1 MQAIATQLAKRI
13 DWLNEQVGRSVSW
26 LNLVLMILVCFDV
39 VTRYL
44 FNQTA
49 AWVNE
54 LEWHLFAVVFLL
66 GAGYALK
73 HDRHVRVDLFFAN
86 FSQKDK
92 ALVNLLGSM
101 LFLIPWSAILCY
113 FAFFYS
119 LDSWKMGETSP
130 DPGGLPMR
138 YLVKFAMVLGM
149 FLLFL
154 QGLSSLIHAAL
165 ILSRKAAG
173 NA

>member
-1 MQAIATQLAKRI
+1 MQAIVTKLANRI

-26 LNLVLMILVCFDV
+26 LNLALVGLVCFDV

-54 LEWHLFAVVFLL
+54 LEWHIFALVFLL

-73 HDRHVRVDLFFAN
+73 HNRHVRVDLFFAN
-86 FSQKDK
+86 FSEKDK
-92 ALVNLLGSM
+92 ALVNLTGSL
-101 LFLIPWSAILCY
+101 LFLIPWSGILCY

-119 LDSWKMGETSP
+119 LNSWQMGETSP

-154 QGLSSLIHAAL
+154 QGLSGVIRSAL
-165 ILSRKAAG
+165 VLRKKEEKTA
-173 NA
+173 